1 MTAPLSAER
10 ARGKLISCLLIPREG
25 DEGPMF
31 YQRKDETV
39 VTNLEGYAILPLRD
53 YRKLCVKVGDDPMPS
68 FSAELKRYCG

>member
-53 YRKLCVKVGDDPMPS
+53 YRKLCVKVGDDPTPS

>member
-10 ARGKLISCLLIPREG
+10 VKGKLISCLLIPREG

-31 YQRKDETV
+31 YQRKDETIV
-39 VTNLEGYAILPLRD
+39 ANLEGYAILPLRD
-53 YRKLCVKVGDDPMPS
+53 YCKLCIKAGDDPMPS